1 MFSCE
6 YGLSAILSMVGHRL
20 ELSSSPAR
28 VPRPHT
34 SASKAPTRS
43 TFWSGRSH
51 LELVKQPA
59 SDNDTQK
66 SSQRHHHNPIAHC
79 TPPPPFLLNDLPAK
93 LTMAPK
99 KNISTT
105 PSPSAVPPTAAKP
118 TTAVTSASGQPT
130 RAANKP
136 STSNSSHVRNGQ
148 DLQQIGVGVWNN
160 YVDKTSQRVKLLDAF
175 LVFLMAVGLLQ
186 FVYCVIA
193 GNFVS

>member
-1 MFSCE
+1 
-6 YGLSAILSMVGHRL
+6 
-20 ELSSSPAR
+20 
-28 VPRPHT
+28 
-34 SASKAPTRS
+34 
-43 TFWSGRSH
+43 
-51 LELVKQPA
+51 
-59 SDNDTQK
+59 
-66 SSQRHHHNPIAHC
+66 
-79 TPPPPFLLNDLPAK
+79 
-93 LTMAPK
+93 MAPK

-105 PSPSAVPPTAAKP
+105 PSPSAVPPSAAKP

-136 STSNSSHVRNGQ
+136 STSNSSHVRNTQ

-160 YVDKTSQRVKLLDAF
+160 YVDKTNQRVKLLDAF